1 MTASLKLLIK
11 NQQQYYV
18 IKPGQIK
25 MVKNTARKIAARK
38 IAKQYYLKL
47 LGSDGEQDKCSPV
60 KSHSVTVFAP

>member
-1 MTASLKLLIK
+1 
-11 NQQQYYV
+11 
-18 IKPGQIK
+18 

-47 LGSDGEQDKCSPV
+47 LGSDGEQDKRSPV

>member
-1 MTASLKLLIK
+1 
-11 NQQQYYV
+11 
-18 IKPGQIK
+18 

-60 KSHSVTVFAP
+60 TEWDLTVFAP